1 MGDQVEAAIAAAM
14 SKLGAPYV
22 WATAGPE
29 TFDCSGFTWWI
40 ASQVL
45 GPQDYELRSSHHQ
58 FNVWG
63 DEGHRVIV
71 RSAHGDGVIGGEKQ
85 ISLSA
90 YDRITPSPSPWRG
103 QLVFFD
109 TMGVVVM
116 GNRASHVGMMID
128 EERFIHAANEE
139 LGVRIDAL
147 RGGWYDGKL
156 IGRGRI
162 FYDGD
167 GQTAR
172 RQDGK
177 SRGDRV
183 ASDLPTYRLTDW
195 LPAGPMRTRM
205 PWNGRPPGA
214 EWSSIGRWAPELE
227 AAAAERHLDPRLPAA
242 VMALETQGI
251 HTRDGAVIE
260 VWDGHP
266 ADGPSVGLM
275 QVKPWVWQY
284 LLPAADAYEPD
295 GNIRLGVAVLA
306 HLIARYGSWQRA
318 IAEGYHPGVSPNGTT
333 PARYVEAM
341 RGLLGELGYAG

>member
-1 MGDQVEAAIAAAM
+1 VGEQVERAISAAM

-22 WATAGPE
+22 WATAGPD
-29 TFDCSGFTWWI
+29 TFDCSGFTWWV

-63 DEGHRVIV
+63 ASRRSEVGGRRIV
-71 RSAHGDGVIGGEKQ
+71 AAGEVSSSDSRLPTSDPWSAGD
-85 ISLSA
+85 
-90 YDRITPSPSPWRG
+90 
-103 QLVFFD
+103 LVFFD

-128 EERFIHAANEE
+128 EDRFIHAANEE
-139 LGVRIDAL
+139 LGVRIDPL

-156 IGRGRI
+156 IGSGRI
-162 FYDGD
+162 FD
-167 GQTAR
+167 T
-172 RQDGK
+172 K
-177 SRGDRV
+177 SRSREVEQSSSEGDHLLDF
-183 ASDLPTYRLTDW
+183 STPRLLDW
-195 LPAGPMRTRM
+195 LPRGPIRTRM
-205 PWNGRPPGA
+205 PWSGRPPGA
-214 EWSSIGRWAPELE
+214 DWSNIGRWAGELE

-242 VMALETQGI
+242 VMAQETQGI
-251 HTRDGAVIE
+251 HERNGEVIE

-284 LLPAADAYEPD
+284 LLPAADAYQPAD
-295 GNIRLGVAVLA
+295 NIRLGVAVLA
-306 HLIARYGSWQRA
+306 HLIARYGSWKRA

>member
-1 MGDQVEAAIAAAM
+1 
-14 SKLGAPYV
+14 
-22 WATAGPE
+22 
-29 TFDCSGFTWWI
+29 
-40 ASQVL
+40 
-45 GPQDYELRSSHHQ
+45 
-58 FNVWG
+58 
-63 DEGHRVIV
+63 
-71 RSAHGDGVIGGEKQ
+71 
-85 ISLSA
+85 
-90 YDRITPSPSPWRG
+90 
-103 QLVFFD
+103 
-109 TMGVVVM
+109 VVVM

-156 IGRGRI
+156 IGWGRI

-183 ASDLPTYRLTDW
+183 ASDLPTYRLADW
-195 LPAGPMRTRM
+195 LPVGAIRTRM

-318 IAEGYHPGVSPNGTT
+318 IADGYHPGISPNGTT
-333 PARYVEAM
+333 PASYVEAM